1 MDKPTQPSKLSY
13 RRNQRAQRG
22 LGNHFATPKRNRTQ
36 ERKQITA
43 SSYARKSKLQLLD
56 ARIASLYQ
64 SRGKEKQSEDQDSGA
79 ESDTP
84 AYPAGD
90 QSNGPPED
98 WTGMGMEVEQPVN
111 SGTVGQDDHGAD
123 DWVDDTEVSA
133 KPAKR
138 VAPDEEAEELYRRWK
153 VAILMLVEPLLK
165 YLNSTMGKEWRI
177 PPAVLA
183 TDCGKG
189 DCPRTKHQVTGLLFA
204 SFLTYKVT
212 ACACQPLTYVL
223 VRNGMFPTAPLSPRW
238 AVSIELLDLFL
249 ALTERSSDAVTALAA
264 ALNSTYKRR
273 SFVLL
278 TSKGKR
284 VHEPFRRGLGYA
296 MQWYDCLR
304 IEIERMK
311 EKAIASKFS
320 SPAQGTSLG
329 CNLTANGISS
339 PPPVPT
345 TIVPGAVVPGPGE
358 QFTVFE
364 ERVPFGPI
372 PPPALLECHRLLQ
385 GRCPACF
392 GGNKFGTA
400 FVEGGD
406 IHVATDCNFNHRHIR
421 GVANSPAFYD
431 PEFFLSKEEVDHVG
445 NRIEAARPQTNVDT
459 PGEQQKYAV
468 ALIERLVSL
477 IPRNA
482 TMVVLYDVGCV
493 LDRSITKYEIFSIQ
507 IAERLLM
514 ATSVMHSYVHQWSC
528 QLHYNPRLKTGL
540 GLTDGENVERL
551 WSRIRGLIGAN
562 RRTLLLD
569 RQLQMIAHELRGDL
583 GTWSRRKMK
592 NGVQSQRAEA
602 KKALKDCGEEVPVLR
617 EQWENQKQSQMSVQ
631 AHAPNRLKKDLDKI
645 LEIQTEIQDL
655 ENTIQK
661 SSSLVKSGV
670 LPAACRSSIQ
680 DLQRLC
686 TDIQAKAQQMYT
698 ALNVSHEFPT
708 IQGIELEFIRKIFLL
723 RELKFQVQRR
733 ATSAFWEFDKLDRA
747 AGGKDVPHGT
757 KMHQTIRATMS
768 KKTAALTNA
777 VEHYNRDCEKLA
789 KMRPQ
794 NCAIPLPKPLP
805 TNLKQLKAC
814 PDLMES
820 VWLEPVDSEKQRWV
834 YDADIRDGIRAVHRI
849 DRCAEEAR
857 RLGREADN
865 MCRWFGRELSAVAE
879 AIKDPS
885 NVDLLCFLQQDFD
898 DVLALADTWPT
909 PLAPRARYDE
919 HVKAASRDGTLANG
933 LTWLTLTETENDDV
947 DEVATTDGE
956 LDPDQLRVDDLLIEE
971 YAEEQ
976 SETAAAADAPIANL
990 ACPGSEYLA

>member
-1 MDKPTQPSKLSY
+1 
-13 RRNQRAQRG
+13 
-22 LGNHFATPKRNRTQ
+22 
-36 ERKQITA
+36 
-43 SSYARKSKLQLLD
+43 
-56 ARIASLYQ
+56 
-64 SRGKEKQSEDQDSGA
+64 
-79 ESDTP
+79 
-84 AYPAGD
+84 
-90 QSNGPPED
+90 
-98 WTGMGMEVEQPVN
+98 MGMEAEQVLEVEQPVN
-111 SGTVGQDDHGAD
+111 SGTVGQDDHEAD
-123 DWVDDTEVSA
+123 DWVDEDSATKVPA

-153 VAILMLVEPLLK
+153 AAILMLVQPLLK
-165 YLNSTMGKEWRI
+165 YLNSTIGKEWRI

-183 TDCGKG
+183 TDCRKSG
-189 DCPRTKHQVTGLLFA
+189 CSRTKHQVTGLLFA
-204 SFLTYKVT
+204 SFLTYRIT

-311 EKAIASKFS
+311 ERAITSKFS
-320 SPAQGTSLG
+320 SPAQGS
-329 CNLTANGISS
+329 NLTADGISS

-345 TIVPGAVVPGPGE
+345 TIVPGAVVPEPGE
-358 QFTVFE
+358 PFTVVE

-400 FVEGGD
+400 FVDGGD

-445 NRIEAARPQTNVDT
+445 DRIEAARPRSKPQKSTVPDESIDACQESHDAGTGSTVKTSLERFDIGGLAALVCRHDIPLFLANVDT

-468 ALIERLVSL
+468 ALIERLMSL

-482 TMVVLYDVGCV
+482 TVVVLYDVGCV

-507 IAERLLM
+507 ISERLLM

-551 WSRIRGLIGAN
+551 WSRIRRLIGAN

-569 RQLQMIAHELRGDL
+569 RQLQMIAHELRDDL

-602 KKALKDCGEEVPVLR
+602 KKVLKDCGEEVPVLR
-617 EQWENQKQSQMSVQ
+617 EQWQNQKESQMSVQ

-645 LEIQTEIQDL
+645 LQIQTEIQDL

-733 ATSAFWEFDKLDRA
+733 ATSTFWEFNKLDRA

-757 KMHQTIRATMS
+757 KMHQTICATMS

-789 KMRPQ
+789 KVRPH
-794 NCAIPLPKPLP
+794 NCTIPLPKPLP
-805 TNLKQLKAC
+805 TNLKQLKARAFSSSEDNIQLSRAGIS
-814 PDLMES
+814 PSLMVTWAQLDVLDGRRGTAQLRPSLES
-820 VWLEPVDSEKQRWV
+820 NDPAGIAQPPKQRSKSW
-834 YDADIRDGIRAVHRI
+834 DGAY
-849 DRCAEEAR
+849 
-857 RLGREADN
+857 G
-865 MCRWFGRELSAVAE
+865 
-879 AIKDPS
+879 
-885 NVDLLCFLQQDFD
+885 
-898 DVLALADTWPT
+898 
-909 PLAPRARYDE
+909 
-919 HVKAASRDGTLANG
+919 
-933 LTWLTLTETENDDV
+933 
-947 DEVATTDGE
+947 
-956 LDPDQLRVDDLLIEE
+956 
-971 YAEEQ
+971 
-976 SETAAAADAPIANL
+976 
-990 ACPGSEYLA
+990 